1 MGRALL
7 RCARWA
13 RRCEAC
19 RRWRWRPPL
28 WGAWSLFL
36 RPTGLPGIATAPCVL
51 LVVAV
56 SALALVR
63 LESAAPRWDRATV
76 GLLVLYALLQAV
88 NVGTF
93 FAAMETT
100 TIAIAVLTHCTAP
113 VIVALLAP
121 RIEGT
126 RVRGGAL
133 AAIVALAGLT
143 LVTPPVGAPRRRR
156 PRRRRPRADERPRL
170 REPRLHGAAARR
182 ADRDRPR
189 HQLSLGAGRHDPP
202 PVRGAAPRRGGG
214 ERRAPA
220 HAGGLLPG
228 TLSAYLFVDGLRRI
242 GSARAAVLSLL
253 EPLVAVLVGWLAW
266 EEPLAPIAA
275 LGAALVLGAALW
287 VARGERRP
295 APTHRG
301 ARSRAPARMKARLH
315 ALWLA
320 IAALLAASGAA
331 AHARPPRLSQVAF
344 HPDEPSVLV
353 LTATF
358 GLVTS
363 EDGGASWRWTCAA
376 AYGSIRRARI
386 RAWCSRAGAP
396 GRHLRRP
403 AALRGSLRLRAGPGS
418 GGGRRS

>member
-1 MGRALL
+1 MGASARGVSQVAL
-7 RCARWA
+7 AA
-13 RRCEAC
+13 T
-19 RRWRWRPPL
+19 L

-51 LVVAV
+51 VVVAV

-63 LESAAPRWDRATV
+63 LESAAPRWDRTTA

-143 LVTPPVGAPRRRR
+143 LVLR
-156 PRRRRPRADERPRL
+156 PWERL
-170 REPRLHGAAARR
+170 DGGVLAGAALGLTSALAYASLVFTVQPLAARIGIGR
-182 ADRDRPR
+182 ATSYHSALAAMILLPFAAP
-189 HQLSLGAGRHDPP
+189 HLGAVEASDALLL
-202 PVRGAAPRRGGG
+202 VL
-214 ERRAPA
+214 
-220 HAGGLLPG
+220 GGLLPG

-295 APTHRG
+295 LATTE
-301 ARSRAPARMKARLH
+301 ARAPAL
-315 ALWLA
+315 
-320 IAALLAASGAA
+320 
-331 AHARPPRLSQVAF
+331 PPA
-344 HPDEPSVLV
+344 
-353 LTATF
+353 
-358 GLVTS
+358 
-363 EDGGASWRWTCAA
+363 
-376 AYGSIRRARI
+376 
-386 RAWCSRAGAP
+386 
-396 GRHLRRP
+396 
-403 AALRGSLRLRAGPGS
+403 
-418 GGGRRS
+418 